1 LSTRYIVHKDGV
13 QYRVVIEPRQG
24 GYRILLDD
32 EPLDVDVATITG
44 TIRSLLIKTRSFE
57 VASIPSRDGL
67 DVYVSGDVFRLRV
80 VDELWARVEGHGP
93 DAATGREEIVSPMP
107 GAVIG
112 VRVAMGDDI
121 EPGQSVAIVE
131 AMKMQNDVA
140 ASQAGKVIEIRVKA
154 GDVVDQGAVLIVLG
168 PSADGHA

>member
-1 LSTRYIVHKDGV
+1 MSARYIVHKDGV
-13 QYRVVIEPRQG
+13 THRVVVEPRANGYRVLV
-24 GYRILLDD
+24 DD
-32 EPLDVDVATITG
+32 VPVEVDAAK
-44 TIRSLLIKTRSFE
+44 IRGSLHSFLIDGRSYE
-57 VASIPSRDGL
+57 VASMQSRDGL
-67 DVYVSGDVFRLRV
+67 DVYVSGDVFHLRV
-80 VDELWARVEGHGP
+80 VDELWARAEGQGHE
-93 DAATGREEIVSPMP
+93 AATGREEIVSPMP

-154 GDVVDQGAVLIVLG
+154 GDVVDQGAVMIVLG